1 MSRTLDP
8 AISNIKSN
16 KRFEQSCFFA
26 LKNERLER
34 VFSRKRENQGH
45 RQSTCEITE
54 PIGASKSIASLSVGQ
69 QSVD

>member
-1 MSRTLDP
+1 MFL
-8 AISNIKSN
+8 
-16 KRFEQSCFFA
+16 CF

-54 PIGASKSIASLSVGQ
+54 PIGASESIASLSVGQ